1 MAQPKVDKLV
11 TAIDIGS
18 WKVSALIAGRTDSG
32 ELAILGTGQRESRGV
47 RRGFIADMERTELAV
62 RETVEQAERVA
73 GTNIED
79 VWVSFSGG
87 SLVSDVVTVERDMGG
102 YRVEQSD
109 IDDLL
114 STGQQGIDPDGRVV
128 LHAQPTCFTI
138 NGRVPVKKPLG
149 MHADLL
155 GVDIHVVLADGAP
168 LANLDLCVRGA
179 YLNVNSIVASPIA
192 TGLACL
198 SEEERDLGVALIEL
212 GAGVTNVSLYAGG
225 MLVGLHSIPI
235 GAADITDDIASAFG
249 IRRSQ
254 AERIKCFYGSAMQ
267 NRRDFREMIEIAPPH
282 GDVAL
287 PGQSAGPNADGGK
300 ITRAALV
307 AVICERLNQLM
318 VEVNAALSGM
328 GFNTPTGRQVVL
340 TGGGAE
346 MKGIADYAQGALGR
360 AVRIGRPRGLAAIPE
375 AHSGPA
381 FATLAGLAL
390 YGASNPVDLR
400 SMAPPPQTVHR
411 IGAPVWWQRMMRAM
425 KTNY

>member
-1 MAQPKVDKLV
+1 MAQPKVEKLI
-11 TAIDIGS
+11 TAIDVGS
-18 WKVSALIAGRTDSG
+18 WKVSALIAGRTDTG

-102 YRVEQSD
+102 DRVEQAD

-114 STGQQGIDPDGRVV
+114 ATGRQGIDPDGRVV
-128 LHAQPTCFTI
+128 LHAQPTCFTL
-138 NGRVPVKKPLG
+138 NGRIGVKKPLG

-198 SEEERDLGVALIEL
+198 SEEERDLGVALVEL

-254 AERIKCFYGSAMQ
+254 AERMKCFYGSAMQ
-267 NRRDFREMIEIAPPH
+267 NRRDFREMIEIAPVA
-282 GDVAL
+282 GDQAS
-287 PGQSAGPNADGGK
+287 GIAAGPNAEGGR

-307 AVICERLNQLM
+307 GVICERLNLLM
-318 VEVNAALSGM
+318 SEINAALAGM
-328 GFNTPTGRQVVL
+328 GFAAPTGRQVVL

-346 MKGIADYAQGALGR
+346 LKGIADYAQGALGR
-360 AVRIGRPRGLAAIPE
+360 AVRIGRPRGLSALPE

-400 SMAPPPQTVHR
+400 TMAPSQQTVHKV
-411 IGAPVWWQRMMRAM
+411 GAPIWWQRMMRAI